1 MTQQTLIEYFGA
13 MKPALCLLIAS
24 FLSFDALAQKLRLAT
39 TNFPPFFSED
49 LPGEGPFSQ
58 LTRQAFAEAGYSVSI
73 EFIPWARA
81 VEWGK
86 EGKIDGLMGAWLTP
100 ERTAFF
106 AETASVMSNNL
117 VFYRKRNS
125 RTQFSSYKDI
135 AKQQLWIGTVHG
147 YAQPRGL
154 IEAGVNF
161 VYTTRDKQ
169 PFMLLSKGRID
180 LVVVDKAY
188 GDVTLALPD
197 MQSHSINIEQ
207 IEGVVERRDM
217 YVLLSKH
224 LSNADEI
231 TEAFNQGLGVLKK
244 DGRFQKI
251 VFEAMSGGS
260 HNKLPQ
266 ADLMMTP
273 Q

>member
-1 MTQQTLIEYFGA
+1 MQRILKLYSW
-13 MKPALCLLIAS
+13 ALKSVFCLLCVS
-24 FLSFDALAQKLRLAT
+24 FVSLAAPAQTLRLAT

-49 LPGEGPFSQ
+49 LPNEGPFSQ

-106 AETASVMSNNL
+106 AETTSVMSNNL
-117 VFYRKRNS
+117 VFYRKRNTG
-125 RTQFSSYKDI
+125 TQFSSFEDI

-161 VYTTRDKQ
+161 VYTTQDKQ
-169 PFMLLSKGRID
+169 PFMLLSKGRVD
-180 LVVVDKAY
+180 LVIVDKTY

-197 MQSHSINIEQ
+197 MQNHSINIEQ
-207 IEGVVERRDM
+207 MAGIVEQRSM
-217 YVLLSKH
+217 HVLLSKH
-224 LSNADEI
+224 LTNADEI
-231 TEAFNQGLGVLKK
+231 SEAFNQGLKALKK

-251 VFEAMSGGS
+251 VFEAMSGNTPS
-260 HNKLPQ
+260 KLPQ

-273 Q
+273 